1 MKPEPNPMIL
11 RNCRYLITQN
21 AKRDIFEHMDIEI
34 QDNTIKRIGKNIATK
49 SSDNS
54 GVIDCSERIVMP
66 GLVNTHTHLG
76 MHSLRGI
83 CDDAE
88 LHDWLSIV
96 TKAEDSLSEDDVHDN
111 TVDGLVEAL
120 RFGTTTIYDSFKYPR
135 ARARAFEKMGARGL
149 ISASVYNKKDL
160 KAAEQFIST
169 IRSPLL
175 RPAIAAHSIYKTEES
190 VLRGVIAVSEDKKIL
205 RRIHVGET
213 RKERFDI
220 QQQTEKLP
228 IEYLESIG
236 FLDPKALLVHCI
248 WITKGEIGLIGH
260 AGAKVSHNPISN
272 MKLASGGVMPLVEML
287 HENVIVGLGTD
298 SVASN
303 NNLDLF
309 EEIKLTPLLHKQHR
323 WDPKVITP
331 QQALDMA
338 TVNGA
343 ACLGLPDVGSIEAG
357 KKADIVTL
365 DIGKHMKPINNLL
378 SNIVYCANGND
389 VNDVIIDGKVV
400 MRNKELQKS

>member
-1 MKPEPNPMIL
+1 MIL

>member
-1 MKPEPNPMIL
+1 MKPEQNLMIL

-21 AKRDIFEHMDIEI
+21 AKRDIFEQVDIEI

-49 SSDNS
+49 SSDDS

-88 LHDWLSIV
+88 LKDWLSIV
-96 TKAEDSLSEDDVHDN
+96 TKAEETLDEEAVYEN
-111 TVDGLVEAL
+111 TLAGLREAV
-120 RFGTTTIYDSFKYPR
+120 RFGTTTLYDSFKHPR
-135 ARARAFEKMGARGL
+135 ARVRAFEKMGVRGL

-169 IRSPLL
+169 INSPLL
-175 RPAIAAHSIYKTEES
+175 RPVIAAHSIYMTEES
-190 VLRGVIAVSEDKKIL
+190 VLREVIAVSDDKKIL

-220 QQQTEKLP
+220 QQQRGKLP

-248 WITKGEIGLIGH
+248 WITKGEIRLIGR

-287 HENVIVGLGTD
+287 QEKVVVGLGTD

-309 EEIKLTPLLHKQHR
+309 EEMKLTPLLHKQHR

-331 QQALDMA
+331 QQVLDIV

-343 ACLGLPDVGSIEAG
+343 ACLGLSDVGSIEIG
-357 KKADIVTL
+357 MKADIITL
-365 DIGKHMKPINNLL
+365 DIGEHMRPVNDLL

-389 VNDVIIDGKVV
+389 VNDAIIDGKVV
-400 MRNKELQKS
+400 MRNKELRKA